1 MTPLHTMIC
10 VQMGMAHG
18 FAHGF
23 EAAAGNNKDLQEFDI
38 FFSNILSYF
47 LSGYFIQNEMWVRNV
62 LARPVLSRLN
72 TGAYFDI
79 FWYL

>member
-38 FFSNILSYF
+38 FFSNILSYL
-47 LSGYFIQNEMWVRNV
+47 LSGYFIQNEM
-62 LARPVLSRLN
+62 
-72 TGAYFDI
+72 
-79 FWYL
+79 